1 MRQPQGHGIAVQGHL
16 DGLTGKRLGFAV
28 QESLGGESGLAL
40 GPFGP
45 TRGIPETPG
54 RNRPSGFRIVF
65 QTLEEISAGAEPP
78 GRFLCLRTLLRI
90 RLIQGGPVRPTT
102 GHFRLRCPTPM

>member
-45 TRGIPETPG
+45 TRGIAGDTGPEPPP
-54 RNRPSGFRIVF
+54 RRLFSDCIFRH
-65 QTLEEISAGAEPP
+65 LEEVSAGEGAP
-78 GRFLCLRTLLRI
+78 G
-90 RLIQGGPVRPTT
+90 QVG
-102 GHFRLRCPTPM
+102 